1 MGQIV
6 YLSAKVRLVDPA
18 LVVDAAL
25 LELLEGVVQ
34 PVVEAGSLPALQL
47 PDEDVLEA
55 ASMDTF
61 TQQCKIISTRLQEYG
76 ISASSCCYSRN
87 RLWGKT
93 GFRVH
98 HCVF

>member
-1 MGQIV
+1 MN
-6 YLSAKVRLVDPA
+6 LSAKVRLVDPA

-55 ASMDTF
+55 ASRGSF
-61 TQQCKIISTRLQEYG
+61 SL
-76 ISASSCCYSRN
+76 S
-87 RLWGKT
+87 
-93 GFRVH
+93 
-98 HCVF
+98 